1 MGKSMEVRFE
11 RLVEFIDTLVEGEE
25 KTAKS
30 SLVSTQK
37 LISHSIH
44 LQYVKQLCDML
55 GVERQGNWI

>member
-11 RLVEFIDTLVEGEE
+11 RLVEFINTLVEGEE

-44 LQYVKQLCDML
+44 LQYVK
-55 GVERQGNWI
+55 